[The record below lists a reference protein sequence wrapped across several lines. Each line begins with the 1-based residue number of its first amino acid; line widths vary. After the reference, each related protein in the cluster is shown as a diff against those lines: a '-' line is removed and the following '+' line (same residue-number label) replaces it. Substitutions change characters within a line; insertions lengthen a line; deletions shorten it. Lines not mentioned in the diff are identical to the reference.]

1 MKLKT
6 RRAAAKRFYK
16 KTAKD
21 AFKHARGGKSH
32 LLFDKPR
39 KRKRNLRK
47 LEYVK
52 SGRMHYNLKILMPWS

>member
-6 RRAAAKRFYK
+6 RRAAAKRFFK
-16 KTAKD
+16 RTEKG
-21 AFKHARGGKSH
+21 AFKHARAGKSH

-47 LEYVK
+47 AEYVK
-52 SGRMHYNLKILMPWS
+52 SGRVHHNLKILMPWS

>member
-16 KTAKD
+16 KTEKGY
-21 AFKHARGGKSH
+21 FKHARANKSH

-39 KRKRNLRK
+39 KRKRNLKRAH
-47 LEYVK
+47 YVK
-52 SGRMHYNLKILMPWS
+52 SGAVHHNLKELMPWG